1 MNYDMSKYGESI
13 TNEIIS
19 GKIANDLLEI
29 IDSEGIIELD
39 FANVN
44 LLTTTCIKKIFG
56 NITKQIPAELFFNRF
71 CFKNAS
77 ADLKTIISH
86 GLEDLY

>member
-1 MNYDMSKYGESI
+1 MSKYGESI
-13 TNEIIS
+13 TNEIVS
-19 GKIANDLLEI
+19 GKIAEDLFGMIKSDGL
-29 IDSEGIIELD
+29 IELD
-39 FANVN
+39 FSNVN

-56 NITKQIPAELFFNRF
+56 NITKEITPDSFFKRF

-77 ADLKTIISH
+77 DDLKTIISH

>member
-1 MNYDMSKYGESI
+1 MGQYGESI

-19 GKIANDLLEI
+19 GKIANDLLGVIE
-29 IDSEGIIELD
+29 SEGIINLD
-39 FANVN
+39 FSKVN

-56 NITKQIPAELFFNRF
+56 NIAKQISAEVFFKRF
-71 CFKNAS
+71 CFKNAN